1 VNRVKE
7 KLRYPYDRRSGI
19 DRRSGTDRR
28 KKKRDEE
35 GPHTGVD
42 RRSGREQRLWSERR
56 KEWAKK
62 EDWSSVWSELNEAKE
77 EPEE

>member
-1 VNRVKE
+1 MNE
-7 KLRYPYDRRSGI
+7 KFRYPYDRRSGA

-28 KKKRDEE
+28 KKKRSEE
-35 GPHTGVD
+35 GPNAGVD

-56 KEWAKK
+56 KGWAKA
-62 EDWSSVWSELNEAKE
+62 EDWSSVWSELHEDKE